1 MQYQSDYLGRMQWII
16 YPDGEKIIYGYD
28 EGGQVTSVEG
38 SHYNQTFPY
47 VTKILYDQYGQ
58 RTRIEYGNG
67 TATDYTYNPERR
79 WLETVKTKN
88 KYGQSYQNIRYD
100 FDRVGNVRS
109 YVNDCMDT
117 LSGNYRT
124 DQSYGY
130 DDLYQLIHVTGNTEY
145 YPAISSVPDY
155 KSTYTQDFAFDDKG
169 LGNMMSKV
177 SKETVSPLKVIG
189 DNLNYNIGYVYD
201 ENYAHR
207 LVQAGNRY
215 YKYDANGNIICEQ
228 DGSFDGSE
236 NDVSYYKVEQHA
248 EDVYSTDNGWGLFKD
263 ESGEARGQARKYR
276 RTYTWNSRNQ
286 LVSSVDANYS
296 TSYVYGQD
304 GQRSNK
310 YTQGSETLYFNK
322 MWTLHTDNGN
332 SVYGG
337 QYAKNVYLGETRIVT
352 KLARADQKTAH
363 EEMYKQYY
371 YHSDHLGSAT
381 MISDWEGKE
390 YQRIEYTPYGE
401 TWVEKTNNS
410 GSEFLPYKF
419 TGKEVDQ
426 ETGLYYY
433 GARYLD
439 PKYSMWISTDPALG
453 EYVPEMG
460 KGNAKDSGSLPGM
473 GGVFNHING
482 NLYAYGANNPVRF
495 VDPDGRKN
503 VPFEVQQK
511 LRQYT
516 SFKDYNHIQ
525 KCKKGPMDFP
535 EQGLLTQ
542 KVDGEVKF
550 DTACIYFSVI
560 NSFLMAGNKRKS
572 YIPPDLST
580 FVDITRGNYDALI
593 KTVFGL
599 DVIYK
604 EIPEGL
610 DETQLKETIGKNP
623 AVLIFTQADFWK
635 NNKENK
641 SHGIA
646 YFDGNMF
653 EPYMGRESTDFT
665 KVRGQ
670 KDGNETKLT
679 DYIKGFYFEIKD

>member
-1 MQYQSDYLGRMQWII
+1 
-16 YPDGEKIIYGYD
+16 
-28 EGGQVTSVEG
+28 
-38 SHYNQTFPY
+38 
-47 VTKILYDQYGQ
+47 
-58 RTRIEYGNG
+58 
-67 TATDYTYNPERR
+67 
-79 WLETVKTKN
+79 
-88 KYGQSYQNIRYD
+88 
-100 FDRVGNVRS
+100 
-109 YVNDCMDT
+109 MDT
-117 LSGNYRT
+117 LSGNYKT
-124 DQSYGY
+124 DQSYEY

-236 NDVSYYKVEQHA
+236 NDESYYKVEQHS

-263 ESGEARGQARKYR
+263 ESGEARSQARKYR

-337 QYAKNVYLGETRIVT
+337 QYAKNIYLGETRIVT

-371 YHSDHLGSAT
+371 YHSDHLGSAS
-381 MISDWEGKE
+381 MITDWEGKE
-390 YQRIEYTPYGE
+390 YQRVEYTPYGE

-410 GSEFLPYKF
+410 GSEFLPYRF

-453 EYVPEMG
+453 EYIPEMG

-473 GGVFNHING
+473 GGVYNHINFH
-482 NLYAYGANNPVRF
+482 LYHYAGNNPVRF
-495 VDPDGRKN
+495 VDPDGRQSAYLPGGGTQFGGQPRGLSYNKTEYLKTCDTISDFVEGISSKGREIVVLWDKLFN
-503 VPFEVQQK
+503 GNRFLKLAIEKQNSLQK
-511 LRQYT
+511 A
-516 SFKDYNHIQ
+516 YNEIVS
-525 KCKKGPMDFP
+525 DFSK
-535 EQGLLTQ
+535 Q
-542 KVDGEVKF
+542 
-550 DTACIYFSVI
+550 
-560 NSFLMAGNKRKS
+560 
-572 YIPPDLST
+572 
-580 FVDITRGNYDALI
+580 NYDRNGDGKIDNFEASM
-593 KTVFGL
+593 FAR
-599 DVIYK
+599 DVNSTMNFNYSEYNASGERVIQRGPYTIDIPQLTTTKAK
-604 EIPEGL
+604 EILQNKMKPIKIPEYPVCV
-610 DETQLKETIGKNP
+610 KE
-623 AVLIFTQADFWK
+623 LF
-635 NNKENK
+635 
-641 SHGIA
+641 
-646 YFDGNMF
+646 
-653 EPYMGRESTDFT
+653 
-665 KVRGQ
+665 
-670 KDGNETKLT
+670 
-679 DYIKGFYFEIKD
+679 